1 MIGSELAQTGDR
13 TWNGMLDDEAV
24 FNVALSQAQIQTVMA
39 GNFSAFITQPP
50 PQLSIS
56 SSAGNV
62 VLSWPAAQAAYQLQS
77 TASLAPSSWT
87 SVTNLPVQNG
97 SAQTVTLPVG
107 SGTRF
112 FRLIGQ

>member
-1 MIGSELAQTGDR
+1 
-13 TWNGMLDDEAV
+13 MLDDEAV

-77 TASLAPSSWT
+77 TASLAPSSWA

-97 SAQTVTLPVG
+97 SALTVTLPVG

-112 FRLIGQ
+112 FRLLGQ